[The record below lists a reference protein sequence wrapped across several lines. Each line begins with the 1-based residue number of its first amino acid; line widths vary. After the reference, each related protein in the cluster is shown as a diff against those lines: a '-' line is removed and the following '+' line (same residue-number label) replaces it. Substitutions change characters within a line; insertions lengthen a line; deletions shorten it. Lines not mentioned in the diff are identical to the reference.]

1 MIFTRMGIIPFQTK
15 RGKRLGHGPRGA
27 QEVEAEEE
35 PEAFLA
41 LFKAGE
47 MVGRG
52 PWSMGCH
59 FYRVANQS

>member
-15 RGKRLGHGPRGA
+15 RGSGWAMGHGG
-27 QEVEAEEE
+27 QVEAEEE

-47 MVGRG
+47 MVGT
-52 PWSMGCH
+52 WSMGPPIGGWLT
-59 FYRVANQS
+59 NLSD